1 MDLKQAVNEWVDHGH
16 IRGHVL
22 NHKELA
28 TKTVARM
35 ELSVAFLK
43 RARVEVKKIGIS
55 KKPPNRSSN
64 HSSLTRRGLWGFP
77 KVFITDGSITIAAVH
92 KYALAACLVEYNYDS
107 TTPLQEFH
115 PDYDKPAVPVI
126 LMGKPFEVTGY
137 SQYNTEPLWVTGY
150 GQYNTE
156 PLGTWL
162 ENNCAELREL
172 DMKVRAEWDKQA
184 AAFPAE
190 VDRYIDKLG
199 GRQRLNFQTKLV
211 KELMRN
217 RNELTGMS
225 PEDMFKTFQFARDH
239 FDAMSNLLSFC
250 RRNQADAAF
259 IDEGDFKAALDLAG
273 VKELMDS

>member
-1 MDLKQAVNEWVDHGH
+1 MDLKQAVDEWAEQECSQMLWHEKTCNE
-16 IRGHVL
+16 
-22 NHKELA
+22 
-28 TKTVARM
+28 TVVKM

-43 RARVEVKKIGIS
+43 RARVEVKKIGVS
-55 KKPPNRSSN
+55 KKPPNRGSS

-77 KVFITDGSITIAAVH
+77 KVFITDGSTIIAAVH
-92 KYALAACLVEYNYDS
+92 KYAVTPYVIEYDYS
-107 TTPLQEFH
+107 PTTPLQEFN
-115 PDYDKPAVPVI
+115 PNFSKPALPTI
-126 LMGKPFEVTGY
+126 LVGKPFEVTGY
-137 SQYNTEPLWVTGY
+137 S
-150 GQYNTE
+150 QYNTE

-172 DMKVRAEWDKQA
+172 DARVRAEWDKQA

-199 GRQRLNFQTKLV
+199 GRQRLNFQAKLV
-211 KELMRN
+211 KELMKN

-225 PEDMFKTFQFARDH
+225 SEDMFKTFQFARDH
-239 FDAMSNLLSFC
+239 FDAMSNLLNFC